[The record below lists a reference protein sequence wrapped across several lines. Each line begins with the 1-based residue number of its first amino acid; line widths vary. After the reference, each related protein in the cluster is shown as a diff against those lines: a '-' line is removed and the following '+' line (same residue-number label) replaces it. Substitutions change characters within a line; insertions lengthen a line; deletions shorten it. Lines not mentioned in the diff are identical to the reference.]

1 VRWRAQPL
9 LGASVEDTDA
19 TERIVLAAHQYPAV
33 APQWVLHQEG
43 DPAALLHLWRGE
55 LALVCLFVCLFVRQ
69 FSFVKR
75 SRFSRFG
82 LVLIA
87 SATPKS
93 DLNEQ

>member
-55 LALVCLFVCLFVRQ
+55 LALFVCLLVCLLVCLYVR
-69 FSFVKR
+69 
-75 SRFSRFG
+75 
-82 LVLIA
+82 
-87 SATPKS
+87 
-93 DLNEQ
+93 